1 MVKRVFTTILGMA
14 AALFAVDAVSFAR
27 DARDRLVR
35 DPERRQVPVSASRD
49 VSQVRPGRAPTRR
62 NGSLHLDGLTVVEHA
77 PNATVVGS
85 LSQKDLGTQRALNG
99 DLDLQEETSWACAK
113 LR

>member
-49 VSQVRPGRAPTRR
+49 VSQVRPGRRPYPSQRLFAPGWFDRR
-62 NGSLHLDGLTVVEHA
+62 
-77 PNATVVGS
+77 
-85 LSQKDLGTQRALNG
+85 
-99 DLDLQEETSWACAK
+99 
-113 LR
+113 